1 MEEGRRTR
9 RPALSR
15 DRGAPACARRPATAR
30 RTSPRRSAFSLI
42 EVLIALALL
51 LAIAALVVPTLA
63 GAGRE
68 SAIRDV
74 REQLSAATMV
84 ARAEAR
90 RRGAVVELT
99 VVDRAL
105 HVRVVERGAAR
116 TVDDLGPVPDV
127 LEFDFA
133 SLASSDGA
141 ASDLDTAEPSDPGAS
156 PTPGVPR
163 PVVLARFWPDGHA
176 EIVQPW
182 AIIQV
187 RDAYVLRPRI
197 NAWTGVLT
205 FEERG
210 LDAGREPADEETRDD
225 ALDAPL
231 PADMPASDMAPSR
244 EPAPETPRT
253 RARGGA

>member
-15 DRGAPACARRPATAR
+15 DGDAPACARRPAPAR
-30 RTSPRRSAFSLI
+30 RVISRRRAFSLI

-51 LAIAALVVPTLA
+51 LAIAALVLPTLA

-90 RRGAVVELT
+90 RRGAVVELA

-127 LEFDFA
+127 LDFDLA
-133 SLASSDGA
+133 SLASGDGA
-141 ASDLDTAEPSDPGAS
+141 ASDLDADDLSEPGTS

-182 AIIQV
+182 AIQV

-205 FEERG
+205 FEERS
-210 LDAGREPADEETRDD
+210 LDADREPEDD
-225 ALDAPL
+225 ALDEPL
-231 PADMPASDMAPSR
+231 PPDMPALDMPPPGES
-244 EPAPETPRT
+244 PRDP
-253 RARGGA
+253 ARGGA

>member
-1 MEEGRRTR
+1 MH
-9 RPALSR
+9 
-15 DRGAPACARRPATAR
+15 ARRPATPVPSPAR
-30 RTSPRRSAFSLI
+30 RRGFSLI

-51 LAIAALVVPTLA
+51 LAIAALVLPTLA

-90 RRGAVVELT
+90 RRGAVVELA
-99 VVDRAL
+99 VMDRAL
-105 HVRVVERGAAR
+105 HVRIVERGIAR

-127 LEFDFA
+127 LDFDLA
-133 SLASSDGA
+133 SLGAGDGV
-141 ASDLDTAEPSDPGAS
+141 ASDLDADELTDPVTTSAS
-156 PTPGVPR
+156 GGPR

-176 EIVQPW
+176 EIVHPW
-182 AIIQV
+182 AIQV

-205 FEERG
+205 FEERS
-210 LDAGREPADEETRDD
+210 LDADREPADEDTPDD
-225 ALDAPL
+225 ALDTPL
-231 PADMPASDMAPSR
+231 PTDSPASDMPPSR
-244 EPAPETPRT
+244 EPASDTPRT
-253 RARGGA
+253 RARGGS